1 MSPRGAPAL
10 PALAVWL
17 EETSR
22 WVEAELE
29 GCLGG
34 LAGAPPTLVEALRY
48 ALLGGGKRLRPAL
61 ARLTCRWFGGTDGDA
76 RAPALALELVHTYS
90 LVHDDLP
97 CMDDDE
103 LRRGRPTCH
112 VVYGEALAVLVG
124 DALQTLAFGQHGD
137 ELARPRA
144 AGELVAVLAGAA
156 GAVGMVGGQVLDV
169 APPGVPPGAAG
180 SASIEDVRRIHALKT
195 AALFAAAGE
204 MGAVAAGAPRADR
217 RRAGAFGRALGL
229 AFQAVDDVL
238 DETGDA
244 PTLGKTPGKDRALE
258 RSTLVAALGLKQAR
272 TEARRLAGEAED
284 GARALG
290 AREGEL
296 PLELVR
302 YVLGRR
308 T

>member
-1 MSPRGAPAL
+1 M
-10 PALAVWL
+10 
-17 EETSR
+17 
-22 WVEAELE
+22 
-29 GCLGG
+29 
-34 LAGAPPTLVEALRY
+34 
-48 ALLGGGKRLRPAL
+48 
-61 ARLTCRWFGGTDGDA
+61 
-76 RAPALALELVHTYS
+76 
-90 LVHDDLP
+90 
-97 CMDDDE
+97 
-103 LRRGRPTCH
+103 
-112 VVYGEALAVLVG
+112 
-124 DALQTLAFGQHGD
+124 
-137 ELARPRA
+137 
-144 AGELVAVLAGAA
+144 
-156 GAVGMVGGQVLDV
+156 
-169 APPGVPPGAAG
+169 
-180 SASIEDVRRIHALKT
+180 RRIHALKT